1 MRRIVLG
8 LAVVIAAVG
17 LIGVGRAG
25 LGTSAQEATPA
36 ALAGHPVV
44 GAWKWANDPT
54 DPIGATYAIF
64 HADGTYVEVAGDQTG
79 IGVWRPAGERTV
91 EITEVFQDINPDPNV
106 FEPGTVT
113 VRQSYE
119 LDEAGTTLT
128 GTYAVD
134 ARAPDGTV
142 VFQGV
147 LQGTGT
153 RLEHEPM
160 APFGTPVMGTPT
172 A

>member
-1 MRRIVLG
+1 MRRLAILG
-8 LAVVIAAVG
+8 LILVVLAP
-17 LIGVGRAG
+17 
-25 LGTSAQEATPA
+25 GTAAQEATPA
-36 ALAGHPVV
+36 AMATHPVV
-44 GAWKWANDPT
+44 GAWRWANDPS
-54 DPIGATYAIF
+54 DPISATYAIF

-79 IGVWRPAGERTV
+79 IGVWRAVGERTV
-91 EITEVFQDINPDPNV
+91 EITEVFQDIDPDPNV
-106 FEPGTVT
+106 FASGTVT

-153 RLEHEPM
+153 RLAHEPM
-160 APFGTPVMGTPT
+160 PSGTPMAATP
-172 A
+172 AA